1 MIEYCDTMRCPYRI
15 TKDGE
20 FAECYGRSCMAYYEY
35 EAPQYNC
42 SRNTINET
50 KTYYMCRKM
59 MPNIPAYPISGGCV
73 QKGMLMEH
81 KEIDQYEAE
90 VMKLVSRIIDNK
102 DYATLYSILV
112 NYDEL
117 VKDTSCEKVRE
128 KMDSYGHLPYWCY
141 GMWELSVSK
150 EQEAICRLDMAGKS

>member
-1 MIEYCDTMRCPYRI
+1 
-15 TKDGE
+15 
-20 FAECYGRSCMAYYEY
+20 
-35 EAPQYNC
+35 
-42 SRNTINET
+42 
-50 KTYYMCRKM
+50 
-59 MPNIPAYPISGGCV
+59 
-73 QKGMLMEH
+73 MEH

-128 KMDSYGHLPYWCY
+128 KMDSYCHLPYWCY

-150 EQEAICRLDMAGKS
+150 E